1 MMDIP
6 LFVLDKGKYK
16 GKAKITK
23 MLKYENARKYGEVR
37 EIHEQFE

>member
-6 LFVLDKGKYK
+6 LFVLGKGKYK

-23 MLKYENARKYGEVR
+23 MLKYGKARKYREVR
-37 EIHEQFE
+37 EIHEQY